1 MKGGVYK
8 CIVCVK
14 LDSGGA
20 LCLALCTG
28 VNCFLSVLHVCVYAV
43 GYVLDCI
50 IKKCSPFVTIMLSS
64 NTNSCIKYDYILLQL
79 LRIYKLTSAIRATLV
94 FSFICCKESPS
105 ATMSYCFYLARLVV
119 AAMWQSDS

>member
-14 LDSGGA
+14 LDSGGGGGTVSGSLYMCKLFFECVA
-20 LCLALCTG
+20 C
-28 VNCFLSVLHVCVYAV
+28 VCVCCW
-43 GYVLDCI
+43 LCI

-79 LRIYKLTSAIRATLV
+79 LRIFKLTSAIRV
-94 FSFICCKESPS
+94 FFP
-105 ATMSYCFYLARLVV
+105 FFV
-119 AAMWQSDS
+119 AKNHPLPPCHVASIWRGCSLWQSDS

>member
-1 MKGGVYK
+1 MSGSLYMCKLFFE
-8 CIVCVK
+8 CV
-14 LDSGGA
+14 A
-20 LCLALCTG
+20 C
-28 VNCFLSVLHVCVYAV
+28 VCVYAV

-79 LRIYKLTSAIRATLV
+79 LRIFKLTSAIRATLV
-94 FSFICCKESPS
+94 FPFFCCKESPS
-105 ATMSYCFYLARLVV
+105 ATMSCCFYLARLVV